1 MGLDLDRMLDKCR
14 RDQWRVD
21 DLDWDVEP
29 RPMSREDEIAI
40 VQYFT
45 DMAGIETLAA
55 ALFAEQRR
63 RVDDPR
69 LKAIFESFI
78 VDEQRHARVAERLAA
93 FYDVHHYREYRMN
106 DNLVRFRPYFVDAVK
121 HVSAEIAN
129 AYITSGE
136 ILLDVALLRSLDD
149 YVDDAMSHQ
158 AMEKI
163 NRDESRH
170 IAVDFH
176 MVERYCDPA
185 YIAAEARKPP
195 PPLADRL
202 RRAWTFCAM
211 LYTAGP
217 FLRDVFFAPMDLTD
231 PSGQRMME
239 AFKRIQL
246 MARKKEVAARP
257 FTRFLRTMQILFNH
271 PVIGRVLGRVIVR
284 IVGVDSRVLVE
295 LFDEE
300 DERRVN
306 RMSLQDL
313 AEEILDLKFQT
324 A

>member
-1 MGLDLDRMLDKCR
+1 MLDKCR
-14 RDQWRVD
+14 RDQWRID
-21 DLDWDVEP
+21 DLDWSVKP

-45 DMAGIETLAA
+45 DMAGIERLAS

-69 LKAIFESFI
+69 LKAIFETFI

-93 FYDVHHYREYRMN
+93 FYDVHGYREYRMN
-106 DNLVRFRPYFVDAVK
+106 ENLVRFRPYFVAAVK
-121 HVSAEIAN
+121 NVSAEIAN

-158 AMEKI
+158 AMDKI

-176 MVERYCDPA
+176 MVEQYCDPDF
-185 YIAAEARKPP
+185 IAAEASKPA
-195 PPLADRL
+195 PPLAGRL

-231 PSGQRMME
+231 PSGKRMME

-271 PVIGRVLGRVIVR
+271 PIIGRVLGRVIVR

-295 LFDEE
+295 LFDDE

-313 AEEILDLKFQT
+313 AEEILDLKYQT

>member
-1 MGLDLDRMLDKCR
+1 MLSKCR

-21 DLDWDVEP
+21 DLDWTVTP
-29 RPMSREDEIAI
+29 RTMSKEDEIAI

-45 DMAGIETLAA
+45 DMAGIERLAA
-55 ALFAEQRR
+55 ALFAEQRKHA
-63 RVDDPR
+63 DDAR
-69 LKAIFESFI
+69 LREIFETFI
-78 VDEQRHARVAERLAA
+78 VDEERHARVADRLAA
-93 FYDVHHYREYRMN
+93 FYDVHSYRDYRMN
-106 DNLVRFRPYFVDAVK
+106 DNLVRFRPHFVNAVK
-121 HVSAEIAN
+121 QVSAEVAN

-136 ILLDVALLRSLDD
+136 ILLDVALLRSIDD
-149 YVDDAMSHQ
+149 FVDDDMSHQ
-158 AMEKI
+158 AMDKI

-185 YIAAEARKPP
+185 YIAREAAKPP
-195 PPLADRL
+195 KPLRERL
-202 RRAWTFCAM
+202 RQAWIFAAM
-211 LYTAGP
+211 MYTAGP

-231 PSGQRMME
+231 PSGKRMME

-257 FTRFLRTMQILFNH
+257 FTRFLRTLQLLFVH
-271 PVIGRVLGRVIVR
+271 PLIGRVLGRVIVR
-284 IVGVDSRVLVE
+284 IVGVDPRVLVE
-295 LFDEE
+295 LFDED

-306 RMSLQDL
+306 AMSLQDL
-313 AEEILDLKFQT
+313 ADEILSLKFHS

>member
-1 MGLDLDRMLDKCR
+1 VGLDLDRMLDKCR

-21 DLDWDVEP
+21 DLDWSVEP
-29 RPMSREDEIAI
+29 RPMSREDEIAV

-45 DMAGIETLAA
+45 DMAGIERLAS

-78 VDEQRHARVAERLAA
+78 VDEERHARVAERLAD
-93 FYDVHHYREYRMN
+93 FYDVHHYRDYEMN
-106 DNLVRFRPYFVDAVK
+106 ENLVRFRPHFVNAVR

-149 YVDDAMSHQ
+149 FVDDAMSHQ

-176 MVERYCDPA
+176 MVERYCDPELIA
-185 YIAAEARKPP
+185 REAAEPP
-195 PPLADRL
+195 PPLRQRL

-231 PSGQRMME
+231 PSGKRMME

-271 PVIGRVLGRVIVR
+271 PVVGRVLGRIIVR

-295 LFDEE
+295 LFDED

-306 RMSLQDL
+306 EMSLQDL
-313 AEEILDLKFQT
+313 AEEVLDLKYQT